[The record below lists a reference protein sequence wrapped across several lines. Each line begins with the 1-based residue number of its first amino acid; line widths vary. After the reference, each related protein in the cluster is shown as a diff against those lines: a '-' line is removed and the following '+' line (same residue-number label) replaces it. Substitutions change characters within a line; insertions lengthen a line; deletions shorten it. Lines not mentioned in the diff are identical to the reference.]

1 MSYKLS
7 EEELSDV
14 EKILESYYMVPV
26 LSRIEAFSDYKK
38 ALDNLHEIIT
48 SSNPEFR
55 SEFRKNIFKR
65 ASWSNL

>member
-26 LSRIEAFSDYKK
+26 VSRIEAFSDYKK

-48 SSNPEFR
+48 SSNVDLITEQAAQDFV
-55 SEFRKNIFKR
+55 FKPF
-65 ASWSNL
+65 